1 MEKLSIPALA
11 NKIATEGD
19 AYVFMERMRWGTDNE
34 GLTCPHCGNEKAYFL
49 NPANGVNRK
58 TRTGAASERRVWK
71 CAACRKQFSVT
82 TGTIFHGSK
91 VPLRT
96 WLFVVFAMCSSKN
109 GISAREI
116 ERTYGLT
123 AKTAWFVLHRIR
135 EAMKR
140 EPLVGMLR
148 GHVTADETF
157 IGGRERNKHKANRN
171 VGVIPTDEPTV
182 IVPGERVKRSRGP
195 QKGKTAVLSL
205 IDQRTGEV
213 RSRVV
218 PDVTG
223 ATLRKVIS
231 EQVDMANSTLH
242 TDEAASY
249 VTFSHEFAAHHTT
262 NHKNDEYVR
271 YVDGIMTTTNHA
283 EGYFS
288 QLKRSLDGTHHHVS
302 AEHLNRYLAE
312 FDYRYS
318 TRKMSDTE
326 RTRDLFAKVEGKRL
340 TYRPLTGR

>member
-1 MEKLSIPALA
+1 VEKLSIPALA

-19 AYVFMERMRWGTDNE
+19 AYVFMERMRWGADNE
-34 GLTCPHCGNEKAYFL
+34 RLACPHCGNGKAYFL

-58 TRTGAASERRVWK
+58 TRTGSASERRVWK

-96 WLFVVFAMCSSKN
+96 WLFVVFQMVSSKN
-109 GISAREI
+109 GMSAREI

-123 AKTAWFVLHRIR
+123 AKTAWFVAHRIR

-140 EPLVGMLR
+140 EPLVGMLS
-148 GHVTADETF
+148 GTVVADETY
-157 IGGRERNKHKANRN
+157 IGGKVANRHRQGKTPGQ
-171 VGVIPTDEPTV
+171 VGGRGRAG
-182 IVPGERVKRSRGP
+182 VPGD
-195 QKGKTAVLSL
+195 KTVVLSL
-205 IDQRTGEV
+205 ISHDTGEA
-213 RSRVV
+213 RSVVV

-223 ATLRKVIS
+223 ASLRKAIA
-231 EQVDMANSTLH
+231 EHVDMPNTTLH
-242 TDEAASY
+242 TDASGPY
-249 VTFSHEFAAHHTT
+249 KKIAHEFDAHDAVDHSAW
-262 NHKNDEYVR
+262 EYVR
-271 YVDGIMTTTNHA
+271 YGGDRVITSNHA

-302 AEHLNRYLAE
+302 REHLPRYLAE

-318 TRKMSDTE
+318 TRTMTDTE
-326 RTRDLFAKVEGKRL
+326 RTADLFGKVAGKRL
-340 TYRPLTGR
+340 TYRPLTER